1 MRPTLAIA
9 FLAALAVQARSYRLG
24 TTLFKLRDVFLLRE
38 MPCANSSMG
47 SFLSEKAKPQV
58 AVNEKNLHP
67 GARSAN
73 RRR

>member
-1 MRPTLAIA
+1 MRLTLAIA
-9 FLAALAVQARSYRLG
+9 FLAALAAQTRSNRLRI
-24 TTLFKLRDVFLLRE
+24 TLFKLRDVFLLRE

-47 SFLSEKAKPQV
+47 SFLSEKAKPHV

-67 GARSAN
+67 GDRSAN